1 MEMNRYNFL
10 LNWKTLFMKYTILWL
25 VLGVTILTGC
35 RQPVEPEFKT
45 IANLKFIK
53 LQQQQIALE
62 VEAIFYNPNK
72 NGLTLL
78 GTDLLVDIEG
88 TKAKVIQINKVK
100 VKGKQEFSVP
110 LRVELSMDDI
120 NNILIPKALELLGG
134 SKLKM
139 HFKGNI
145 EMKVMGA
152 KFNISID
159 HRHKFSLDS
168 KLFN

>member
-1 MEMNRYNFL
+1 
-10 LNWKTLFMKYTILWL
+10 MKSTILWL
-25 VLGVTILTGC
+25 ALGVIILAGC
-35 RQPVEPEFKT
+35 QKPVEPEFKT
-45 IANLKFIK
+45 ISDLKFIK
-53 LQQQQIALE
+53 LQQGQIALE
-62 VEAIFYNPNK
+62 GEAIFYNPNK

-88 TKAKVIQINKVK
+88 TEAKVIQKSKVK
-100 VKGKQEFSVP
+100 VKGQQEFSVP
-110 LRVELSMDDI
+110 LRVELSLDDI

-152 KFNISID
+152 KFNIPID